1 MLEKYP
7 KEVKLVEKNFP
18 LPMHKLSRTAAAA
31 ALAAHKQGRFWE
43 YHHKIFENL
52 SGLSETKFMD
62 IAKELSL
69 DLDKFGKDMNGPA
82 VQGLISRDL
91 AEGNQA
97 GVHGTPTI
105 FVNGKQLKDR
115 SLHGFETI
123 IETELRKKK

>member
-1 MLEKYP
+1 
-7 KEVKLVEKNFP
+7 
-18 LPMHKLSRTAAAA
+18 
-31 ALAAHKQGRFWE
+31 
-43 YHHKIFENL
+43 
-52 SGLSETKFMD
+52 
-62 IAKELSL
+62 
-69 DLDKFGKDMNGPA
+69 MNGPA